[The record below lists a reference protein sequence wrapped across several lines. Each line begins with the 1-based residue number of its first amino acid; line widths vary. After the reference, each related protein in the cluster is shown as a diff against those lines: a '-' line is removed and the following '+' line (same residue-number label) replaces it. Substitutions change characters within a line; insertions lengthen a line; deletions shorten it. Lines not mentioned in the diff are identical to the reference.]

1 MYLYE
6 IHLSLF
12 LNPCRKFMLKNY
24 VKMRNILV
32 TLLAPASVPRLL
44 SPSIGGPLGQRRVV
58 SSMASVFGLYVDTF
72 ITIEIRSHD
81 LLPEKLICP
90 FAPIIHVL
98 YLRYQFM
105 AKLIYNAI
113 RTEHFSQF
121 LCPNLCQYGRQQ
133 ACPSFSKLGRC
144 VMKF

>member
-1 MYLYE
+1 
-6 IHLSLF
+6 
-12 LNPCRKFMLKNY
+12 
-24 VKMRNILV
+24 MRNILV

-90 FAPIIHVL
+90 LPL
-98 YLRYQFM
+98 
-105 AKLIYNAI
+105 
-113 RTEHFSQF
+113 
-121 LCPNLCQYGRQQ
+121 
-133 ACPSFSKLGRC
+133 
-144 VMKF
+144 